1 MINILQYPDTSNPQF
16 IDPNYL
22 GTSSTGFK
30 GRITSLKSGNYK
42 ALANTFSSSENTI
55 MENCS
60 RFKYYLKNNSYSGN
74 IAIYDIWYKPMIRG
88 TVNASGGISSATV
101 ITPGNEQFRQRQAI
115 NTYVGSARI
124 KANGRFWKQG
134 SSTVSIATTLAS
146 ITISTNSD
154 GYVTGASVSG
164 GSGYGNSGDFVMFEI
179 EQDAADTYPATP
191 TALEAADTWDTDDEW
206 LNGAEDTLKKWP
218 NTIAP
223 MHAEITYAQPAAI
236 TRSQSGIKYAKSSGY
251 IRWGVELEYPPMTAN
266 QFKEYHAI
274 VQAARGQATPMTLDL
289 VQNGNNIL
297 WKNFN
302 SNNSAN
308 SLRLKD
314 GVDVSDA
321 NKGLIILLE
330 GLGTG
335 DTLNQGDTI
344 VGANGDCNGEINTII
359 STANANAFGEAK
371 VRLSYPIKTDQSA
384 GDPWTTSPN
393 SVIVTL
399 NESEFLYSVGVN
411 GLYNLTVSFELDEW
425 KL

>member
-1 MINILQYPDTSNPQF
+1 MINILTYPT
-16 IDPNYL
+16 
-22 GTSSTGFK
+22 GTSPYIDTDYIGDDTTGFQ
-30 GRITSLKSGNYK
+30 GRIKSLKDGNYK
-42 ALANTFSSSENTI
+42 ALANTFSNSVDTI

-88 TVNASGGISSATV
+88 TVNGSGVITSATL
-101 ITPGNEQFRQRQAI
+101 ITPGNEQFRQQTGAS
-115 NTYVGSARI
+115 TFVGSARI
-124 KANGRFWKQG
+124 KANGRFWKEG
-134 SSTVSIATTLAS
+134 SSTVSIATSLAS
-146 ITISTNSD
+146 ITITTGATD
-154 GYVTGASVSG
+154 GYVTGASGSG
-164 GSGYGNSGDFVMFEI
+164 GSGYGDAGFVMFEI

-223 MHAEITYAQPAAI
+223 AVAEITYAQPTAI
-236 TRSQSGIKYAKSSGY
+236 TRSQSGKKYTKSSGY
-251 IRWGVELEYPPMTAN
+251 IKWKVELEYPPMTAN

-274 VQAARGQATPMTLDL
+274 VQAARGQTTPMRLDL
-289 VQNGNNIL
+289 LQNGNNIL

-314 GVDVSDA
+314 DVDVSDA

-330 GLGTG
+330 GLGTS

-344 VGANGDCNGEINTII
+344 VGVNGDLNGQINTII

-371 VRLSYPIKTDQSA
+371 VRLAYPIKTDQSA
-384 GDPWTTSPN
+384 GDPWTTSPD

-399 NESEFLYSVGVN
+399 NENEFLYSVGVN
-411 GLYNLTVSFELDEW
+411 GLYNVTVSFELDEW